1 MPGTDSHDGATVY
14 LPGAP
19 EPGQLVEVR
28 RRRWVTTGV
37 DASTL
42 GEEERM
48 ARDGSPQHLVS
59 LSSIE
64 EDALGEELSV
74 VWEIEPG
81 ARTIENAGLP
91 TIDGYDDPERL
102 DAFLDAVR
110 WGAGVDAD
118 RRAIQAPF
126 RSGVTIEDYQLD
138 PLVRAVDMARVSLLI
153 ADDTGLGKTI
163 EAGLVLQELLLRHRA
178 RTILVVCPSSL
189 QEKWRVEMQEK
200 FGLEFRIVNSE
211 YVSRLRRER
220 GVRANPWKS
229 FPRLITSMDWA
240 KSGEALRFMKDALP
254 AFPEYPRAFDVL
266 VVDEAH
272 NVAPAGSAKYALES
286 QRTRL
291 IRTISPHFEHR
302 LFLTATPHNGYPESF
317 TSLLE
322 LLDEQR
328 FARNVMPEESERRRV
343 VVRRLKSHIRDAD
356 GARVFPIRELETL
369 EVDYTREESE
379 AHRLLREYTLSR
391 QDSAGSEASTLFA
404 DQSQPRRST
413 HGKVSY
419 GEAFTHKLL
428 KKRLFSSPAAFAAT
442 LAKHRETIARGGPR
456 PKRNPLEDRV
466 LRTAILRAEE
476 AYADDDEKEEA
487 EGEAVTIAG
496 RSAESLTATQT
507 ELLDRLSAWA
517 TKNENRMDSKARAI
531 VAWLD
536 SHLKTGGEWNDERV
550 ILFTEYRATHAWLL
564 DRLASHG
571 YGGDRLSILHG
582 GIHADDRQL
591 VTSAF
596 QADPTD
602 APVRILL
609 ATDAAS
615 EGIDLQNHCRY
626 MIHLEIPWNPN
637 VMEQRNGRIDRH
649 GQTHERVHIWHPVG
663 KGFDAEATGDI
674 AVGDAAGDQE
684 FLMRAVKKLDAIRQ
698 DLGSVGPVIERQI
711 EEAMLGRRVRLQT
724 ETAER
729 TAESA
734 RRYVPADRQLEAR
747 IKSIHQRLM
756 DTRKEFH
763 LEPDRVVRAVKLAM
777 ELADKPALRPVSLR
791 GATDGTVFQVP
802 PLPGS
807 WGRAV
812 RGLEHP
818 YTGKPRPITF
828 DHEVAKG
835 RDDVV
840 LAHLHHPLVQMCLHL
855 LRAEVWALDDLK
867 KLRRVTVRSVPS
879 DEYDTPVAL
888 MWSRLVVTAAN
899 RYRVHEQLTLSGG
912 WLRENGWARIT
923 QVRDLEPMANLGR
936 PMERADK
943 RTDELFGVLADR
955 FRRFGDGVRRTVE
968 ARSRERFEIL
978 ENTLRLRKERE
989 IADRIAALDELEKA
1003 IVAKLNEKPDD
1014 QLVLFSSDESEQL
1027 RRDVESLTARLDRIP
1042 EERKLEPQAI
1052 EARYADPTPQT
1063 FPVAVVFLVP
1073 DGWEGR

>member
-1 MPGTDSHDGATVY
+1 MPETDAHDGSTVY
-14 LPGAP
+14 LPEAP

-28 RRRWVTTGV
+28 RRRWVTTAV

-48 ARDGSPQHLVS
+48 TPDGSPQHLVS

-64 EDALGEELSV
+64 DDALGEELSV

-110 WGAGVDAD
+110 WGSGVDAD

-163 EAGLVLQELLLRHRA
+163 EAGLVIQELLLRHRA

-286 QRTRL
+286 LRTRL

-328 FARNVMPEESERRRV
+328 FARNVMPDEAERRRV
-343 VVRRLKSHIRDAD
+343 VVRRMKSDIVDAD
-356 GARVFPIRELETL
+356 GKRVFPIRELETL

-391 QDSAGSEASTLFA
+391 QDSTG
-404 DQSQPRRST
+404 
-413 HGKVSY
+413 GKASY

-428 KKRLFSSPAAFAAT
+428 KKRLFSSPEAFATT
-442 LAKHRETIARGGPR
+442 LAKHRETIGRGGPAPR
-456 PKRNPLEDRV
+456 RNPLEDRV
-466 LRTAILRAEE
+466 LRKAILRAEE

-496 RSAESLTATQT
+496 RSAAALTATQT
-507 ELLDRLSAWA
+507 ELLARLGTWA
-517 TKNENRMDSKARAI
+517 ETNRNRTDSKARAI
-531 VAWLD
+531 LAWLE
-536 SHLKTGGEWNDERV
+536 SHLKPNERWNDERV
-550 ILFTEYRATHAWLL
+550 ILFTEYRATHTWLHQIL
-564 DRLASHG
+564 TSHG
-571 YGGDRLSILHG
+571 YGGARLSILHG
-582 GIHADDRQL
+582 GIQADDRQL

-596 QADPTD
+596 QADPSD

-663 KGFDAEATGDI
+663 KGFDAEATGDV

-711 EEAMLGRRVRLQT
+711 EEAMLGKRVRLQT
-724 ETAER
+724 EAAER
-729 TAESA
+729 TAEST
-734 RRYVPADRQLEAR
+734 RRYVPADRQLEERIAR
-747 IKSIHQRLM
+747 IHERLM
-756 DTRKEFH
+756 ETRKEFH

-777 ELADKPALRPVSLR
+777 DLADKPPLRSVSLS
-791 GATDGTVFQVP
+791 GAPDGTVFRVP

-807 WGRAV
+807 WGRSV

-828 DHEVAKG
+828 DHDVAKG

-867 KLRRVTVRSVPS
+867 KLHRVTVRSVPAE
-879 DEYDTPVAL
+879 DLATPVAV
-888 MWSRLVVTAAN
+888 MWSRLVVTTAN

-912 WLRENGWARIT
+912 WLRENGWARIP
-923 QVRDLEPMANLGR
+923 QVGDLERMESLGR
-936 PMERADK
+936 PVELDPERF
-943 RTDELFGVLADR
+943 EILADR
-955 FRRFGDGVRRTVE
+955 FRKFGEGVRRTVE
-968 ARSRERFEIL
+968 ARSRERFDIL

-989 IADRIAALDELEKA
+989 IADRVAALAELEKA

-1014 QLVLFSSDESEQL
+1014 QQVLFSSDESEQL
-1027 RRDVESLTARLDRIP
+1027 RRDVEALTARLERIP
-1042 EERKLEPQAI
+1042 EERKSEPAAI

-1063 FPVAVVFLVP
+1063 FPVAVVFLIP